1 MTLGM
6 FLLAFA
12 NKEFVNTAAWLSCLS
27 LLFLQTKF
35 DESIQFREKVQ
46 KYLGDVMKYVDHVIK
61 NAGPPDLLRYVQRK
75 RNVEDSITLIV
86 TSDFCFKPLAVKMFK

>member
-1 MTLGM
+1 M
-6 FLLAFA
+6 
-12 NKEFVNTAAWLSCLS
+12 S

-46 KYLGDVMKYVDHVIK
+46 KYLGDVMKYVDHVVK

-75 RNVEDSITLIV
+75 RNVEDSITFIF
-86 TSDFCFKPLAVKMFK
+86 TSEFCFESLAIEMFK